1 MTVTQRDA
9 RYGLWVLFFVNLL
22 NFFDRTLG
30 AALGEPMRKEFGLT
44 DQQLGFLATIFT
56 LAYAVVGLPLGRLAD
71 TKNRTRLITVGV
83 TFWSLLTAAGGL
95 VWNYGSMVAARI
107 GVGLGE
113 ATCAPAGQSLI
124 GDYFPPER
132 RSRALALFMA
142 GLPVGVFAA
151 FLMSGYIAARW
162 GWRSA
167 FFAAGIPGLVVAA
180 MTLRLKE
187 PERGNTEQHVAS
199 LPGKVAK
206 PFRTIL
212 GVRTLWWIVVS
223 GATFNFYTY
232 AINVFNTS
240 YLMRVHGLGL
250 KEAGTI
256 SAFTIGLVGL
266 VGLTVGGI
274 FGDRFHAARKDG
286 RLLLSAGSLMLAAPL
301 AYLALQQRV
310 GNVMMYAAFTAL
322 VSALAFVYYANV
334 YSAIQDVVEPRLRG
348 AAVATYFFAMY
359 VFGASFGPVIVGTV
373 SDRMAQGAM
382 RDAGATVMTE
392 AFKAD
397 GLHSAMYLIPVVLL
411 ATGLVLAAGSRT
423 VAGDMERMQQRLRAA
438 QP

>member
-1 MTVTQRDA
+1 M
-9 RYGLWVLFFVNLL
+9 LFFVNFL

-44 DQQLGFLATIFT
+44 DQQVGFLATIFT

-71 TKNRTRLITVGV
+71 TRNRTRLITVGL

-95 VWNYGSMVAARI
+95 VWNYSSMVAARI

-142 GLPVGVFAA
+142 GLPVGIFAA
-151 FLMSGYIAARW
+151 FLVSGFIAARW
-162 GWRSA
+162 GWRAA
-167 FFAAGIPGLVVAA
+167 FFAAGIPGFVVAA
-180 MTLRLKE
+180 LAFRLKE
-187 PERGNTEQHVAS
+187 PQRGVTEQHAAAHS
-199 LPGKVAK
+199 EKATK

-212 GVRTLWWIVVS
+212 GVRTLWWIVAS

-232 AINVFNTS
+232 ALNVFNTS
-240 YLMRVHGLGL
+240 YLMRYHGIGL
-250 KEAGTI
+250 KQAGTI
-256 SAFTIGLVGL
+256 SAFTVGL
-266 VGLTVGGI
+266 VGLLGLTAGGVL
-274 FGDRFHAARKDG
+274 GDRLHVVRKDG
-286 RLLLSAGSLMLAAPL
+286 RLLLCAGSLFLAAPL
-301 AYLALQQRV
+301 AYFALQQQA
-310 GNVMMYAAFTAL
+310 GNVAVYGSLIALVTAL
-322 VSALAFVYYANV
+322 TYIYYATI

-348 AAVATYFFAMY
+348 AAVAMYFFAMY

-373 SDRMAQGAM
+373 SDRMAESAM
-382 RDAGATVMTE
+382 RDAGATTMTE
-392 AFKAD
+392 AFKAA

-411 ATGLVLAAGSRT
+411 ATGLVLAAGSRA
-423 VAGDMERMQQRLRAA
+423 VGGDMERMQKRLRASHE
-438 QP
+438 